1 VTPTRHFPVTV
12 CHVLREDIG
21 LSEAIPIADRDK
33 AIEEC
38 IAPAA
43 WIPAGPWSGPQ
54 TDIMPDG
61 IGLLVLQGLLI
72 RHVRVTG
79 RFSSELLGEGDLLR
93 PWQGEQPGPT
103 LRHTTD
109 WRVLERTRVALL
121 DGTAAH
127 RFAQY
132 PELTGRLVAR
142 AIERSRSLA
151 MNMAIVQQP
160 LVQIRLRM
168 LLWLLAER
176 WGYVRPEGTILPLR
190 LTHDVLADLVAA
202 RRPTVSSALAH
213 LAKNEL
219 VRPCG
224 DGWLLLRHPPDE
236 LPERQ
241 HPSAR
246 G

>member
-1 VTPTRHFPVTV
+1 MTPTRHIPQTV
-12 CHVLREDIG
+12 CHVLREDSD
-21 LSEAIPIADRDK
+21 LSEAIPLADRDK
-33 AIEEC
+33 AFEEC
-38 IAPAA
+38 IAAAA

-72 RHVRVTG
+72 RHIRVTG

-93 PWQGEQPGPT
+93 PWQGEQAGPT

-109 WRVLERTRVALL
+109 WRVLEPTRVAVL
-121 DGTAAH
+121 DATAA
-127 RFAQY
+127 RRLAQY

-142 AIERSRSLA
+142 AVERSRSLA

-160 LVQIRLRM
+160 LVHIRLRM
-168 LLWLLAER
+168 LLWLLADR

-190 LTHDVLADLVAA
+190 LTHDVMADLVAA

-213 LAKNEL
+213 LVKNEL
-219 VRPCG
+219 RAPVQR
-224 DGWLLLRHPPDE
+224 WMAALRTTPW
-236 LPERQ
+236 R
-241 HPSAR
+241 AA
-246 G
+246 

>member
-1 VTPTRHFPVTV
+1 VTLTRHIPRTV
-12 CHVLREDIG
+12 CHVLREDSE
-21 LSEAIPIADRDK
+21 LSEAIPRADRGK

-38 IAPAA
+38 IAAAA

-61 IGLLVLQGLLI
+61 IGLLVLQGMLI

-93 PWQGEQPGPT
+93 PWQGEQVGPM

-109 WRVLERTRVALL
+109 WRVLERTRVAVL
-121 DGTAAH
+121 DGTAA
-127 RFAQY
+127 RRLAQY
-132 PELTGRLVAR
+132 PELTGRLVGR
-142 AIERSRSLA
+142 AVERSRSLA

-168 LLWLLAER
+168 LLWLLADR

-190 LTHDVLADLVAA
+190 LTHDVMADLVAA
-202 RRPTVSSALAH
+202 RRPTVSSALAY
-213 LAKNEL
+213 LVKNEL
-219 VRPCG
+219 VRPWSN
-224 DGWLLLRHPPDE
+224 GWLLLGQSPWR
-236 LPERQ
+236 
-241 HPSAR
+241 AA
-246 G
+246 